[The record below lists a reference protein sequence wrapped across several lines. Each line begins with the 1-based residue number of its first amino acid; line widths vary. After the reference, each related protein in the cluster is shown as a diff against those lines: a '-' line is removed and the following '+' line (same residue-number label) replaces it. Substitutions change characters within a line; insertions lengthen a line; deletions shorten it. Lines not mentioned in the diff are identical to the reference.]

1 MVNDKHRPQ
10 LTSGASRSRSSAS
23 SASTSR
29 APRRSSATPRPGDNV
44 KATRMAL
51 VVGSRGSRAS
61 TSGAT
66 TVDIKPTTTQLAATE
81 NRVGHVVDWRERI
94 GTTSRQAS
102 VGGRMAR
109 TSASPA
115 LSTMSDSTRFQSPA
129 VRRPVVPMAR
139 SSVPVT
145 PTFPPALEMHLDMAA
160 SQIHHLVGDRRGGM
174 GAVLLVIFDQTAA
187 IQAVLTAGPRPTLET
202 HGVEC
207 LSPSSTN
214 ANVVRILQAMYLM
227 VAATLK
233 TLPRSQAGK
242 DATAL
247 AAWWGPH
254 RAHLASVG
262 GSAITDVPISEAARV
277 FEIASFEWLRP
288 ASLSTVASLISA
300 QYGMQVRGN
309 DVRDLVEA
317 VVGTSRV
324 LVAQCWKKGK
334 K

>member
-1 MVNDKHRPQ
+1 MVNDK
-10 LTSGASRSRSSAS
+10 
-23 SASTSR
+23 SR
-29 APRRSSATPRPGDNV
+29 AR
-44 KATRMAL
+44 
-51 VVGSRGSRAS
+51 
-61 TSGAT
+61 TSPP
-66 TVDIKPTTTQLAATE
+66 TVDIKPTTPQLAGTE
-81 NRVGHVVDWRERI
+81 NRKGHVADGDERI
-94 GTTSRQAS
+94 RAAFRQAS
-102 VGGRMAR
+102 VGGRTAR

-115 LSTMSDSTRFQSPA
+115 ISNMSDSTRFQSPA
-129 VRRPVVPMAR
+129 VRRPVMPMAR

-145 PTFPPALEMHLDMAA
+145 QALPPALEMHLDTAA
-160 SQIHHLVGDRRGGM
+160 TEIHHLVGDQRGGT
-174 GAVLLVIFDQTAA
+174 GAVLLIIFDQTAA
-187 IQAVLTAGPRPTLET
+187 LQAVLTAGPTLET

-207 LSPSSTN
+207 LSSSSTN

-227 VAATLK
+227 VNATLK

-288 ASLSTVASLISA
+288 GSLSTVASLISA

-317 VVGTSRV
+317 VVGTSRA
-324 LVAQCWKKGK
+324 LVAECWKKGK
-334 K
+334 NRTMVPDQT